1 MFRARSRG
9 FGFEQT
15 GDRARRRWQK
25 GRRSLNRRRQVS
37 LFFVLLFAI
46 LDILIVIVVIL
57 ILERSLSDPGAA
69 LLPGGRRHLPC
80 LPLLHPEDDQG
91 VRESRHLSPGT
102 LSGPGQVAFLDFLHL
117 RLHPPILCQ
126 GSRPL
131 LCSSLPRS
139 LLRRRSPHKNTLRA
153 PARGLC
159 TFFIIIIITI
169 NQCSLSGVVS
179 IHLLLR
185 FTPWTV

>member
-102 LSGPGQVAFLDFLHL
+102 LSGPGQVAFLDFILDCILPSSVRGPGLYFVLPCLDRCSVVDL
-117 RLHPPILCQ
+117 RTRTHSVPRQEVCVH
-126 GSRPL
+126 S
-131 LCSSLPRS
+131 SSLLLSQSINVHS
-139 LLRRRSPHKNTLRA
+139 LVWSP
-153 PARGLC
+153 
-159 TFFIIIIITI
+159 
-169 NQCSLSGVVS
+169 S
-179 IHLLLR
+179 IYY
-185 FTPWTV
+185 